1 MVEEKNVS
9 TEGAVLFLVVL
20 QESKLFNVVKSEVVV
35 LMAKLVKMEF
45 AVLCL
50 SVPTAELSQ
59 CPCVEQ
65 EMLVL

>member
-45 AVLCL
+45 AVLCP
-50 SVPTAELSQ
+50 SAPTLEPSQ
-59 CPCVEQ
+59 CLCVEQ